1 MKHYFLVEL
10 KKKFFFK
17 KIVLLQ
23 FSLIIISFPK
33 IATLKGILDL
43 IGPLLPTPNQPLVE
57 LRLLLD
63 QPESARGQRLDTH
76 PTLADRDDG
85 AHGGQQAAEQAGKA
99 SIYL

>member
-1 MKHYFLVEL
+1 MKI
-10 KKKFFFK
+10 KFFFK
-17 KIVLLQ
+17 KIILLQ
-23 FSLIIISFPK
+23 FSLSK
-33 IATLKGILDL
+33 KATLKGILYL

-99 SIYL
+99 ELLLELRD